1 MKLVHLS
8 DLHLGKIVSG
18 FSMVADQQYILKQ
31 IEEIIEAERP
41 DAVLLAGDLY
51 DKSVPSAEAVRMLDH
66 FLTWLAERRITT
78 IAISGNHD
86 SAVRTAFASAILAQE
101 GIHMAPVYDGHIEPI
116 LLQDA
121 YGEVAIYSLPYIKP
135 IHVRQAFPE
144 EEAGDYDQAL
154 RVAVSH
160 IPLSG
165 ARRNVLL
172 THQFIT
178 GASRADSEEMAVGGL
193 DQVDGEVF
201 AAFDYV
207 AAGHLHRPQNL
218 QNGRIRYCGTPLK
231 YSFSEERDAKSV
243 TVVELGE
250 KGDRRVRTVPLSP
263 LHDMRT
269 LRGSYHDLMRPAS
282 YQGAGQEDYLRIVL
296 TDEEEIL
303 NGFGRLQ
310 TAYPNLMKLEYDNRR
325 TRAQDRGEEVPAGK
339 DKRPSEWFAALY
351 EKQNGEPMRPAQ
363 EALLKGLIEE
373 IWEEKE

>member
-160 IPLSG
+160 IPLSD

>member
-178 GASRADSEEMAVGGL
+178 GASRVDSEEMAVGGL

>member
-66 FLTWLAERRITT
+66 FLTWLAERWITT

>member
-116 LLQDA
+116 LLRDA

>member
-1 MKLVHLS
+1 M
-8 DLHLGKIVSG
+8 
-18 FSMVADQQYILKQ
+18 ADQQYILKQ

>member
-373 IWEEKE
+373 IWAEKE

>member
-201 AAFDYV
+201 EAFDYV

>member
-8 DLHLGKIVSG
+8 DLHLGKLVSG

>member
-231 YSFSEERDAKSV
+231 YSFSEEWDAKSV